1 MEKPDKKQIEK
12 IMEQEI
18 EKLIN
23 SNKVLTDTIN
33 NLNFLVD
40 TLKES
45 NKILNNEINEIEQEL
60 DVKSRNLSEFLVKH
74 GLSFED
80 IIEYETE
87 KKIRDDKE

>member
-40 TLKES
+40 SLKES
-45 NKILNNEINEIEQEL
+45 NKILNSEINEIEQEL

>member
-18 EKLIN
+18 EKLTN
-23 SNKVLTDTIN
+23 SNKVLTETIN
-33 NLNFLVD
+33 NLNFLVE

-45 NKILNNEINEIEQEL
+45 NKILNSEINEIEQEL